1 MIPINRTYAPLQA
14 FVEEL
19 YRCGMRH
26 AVTSPGSRNAPLAL
40 TLAAQEG
47 VEAVS
52 VLDERSAGF
61 VALGMAKASG
71 QPVAVT
77 CTSGTAA
84 ANLHPAVVE
93 AWEARVPLIVLTAD
107 RPPELREV
115 GAGQAIDQIKLYG
128 SAAKWF
134 VEVGTHDPARDTAI
148 HHRAL
153 ACRAFWTAAGGRP
166 GPVHLNFPLREP
178 LAPAPEEAAGAAPGV
193 LGPAAGPLGP
203 APGPLDPAAAPLGPA
218 PGPLDPAPGPLD
230 RADWQGRPGGR
241 PWTEVREHASAPHA
255 DDVHALAERIA
266 AEPRGVIV
274 CGATGE
280 LIAEQAAWLAA
291 ASGWPLLAEPTSGVR
306 CGEHDR
312 SHVIAHYDVL
322 LRIEDFAAQ
331 HAPGLVLRVGDM
343 PTSKPLRAFV
353 AESSQIVVDPHGA
366 WHEPTRTAEL
376 MLQAAAA
383 PSLGALA
390 AAVEMRGGA
399 KPRGAGAG
407 AEPRGAGAGAEPRGA
422 GAGAQP
428 RGAGAGAQ
436 PCEAGGGA
444 EPRVAGGGAEPRVA
458 GGGAEPRVAGGGAV
472 PLRGGWLA
480 GWREA
485 DAKVW
490 AAVEAAPDQFEG
502 KVLAGLEPEL
512 PDEAVV
518 WVSSSMPIRDV
529 EAYFPQSPKRLRF
542 LANRG
547 ANGID
552 GVPSSAM
559 GAAIATGL
567 PTWVLIGELA
577 LQHDA
582 GGLLAARRA
591 GVELEIVC
599 VNNGGGGIF
608 DFLPV
613 AEHADPAAYE
623 AHVAT
628 PSDVVDLAALWPGL
642 REIRTDRRQNVAL
655 HRELVE
661 RVAQS
666 L

>member
-40 TLAAQEG
+40 TLAAQDG

-71 QPVAVT
+71 RPVAVT

-134 VEVGTHDPARDTAI
+134 VEVGTHDPGRATAI

-153 ACRAFWTAAGGRP
+153 ACRAYWTAGAGRP

-178 LAPAPEEAAGAAPGV
+178 LAPAPER
-193 LGPAAGPLGP
+193 
-203 APGPLDPAAAPLGPA
+203 LDE
-218 PGPLDPAPGPLD
+218 
-230 RADWQGRPGGR
+230 ADWRGRDDGR
-241 PWTEVREHASAPHA
+241 PWTELREHTSAPRSSDI
-255 DDVHALAERIA
+255 DDLASRIA
-266 AEPRGVIV
+266 AEARGLIV
-274 CGATGE
+274 CGPTSE
-280 LIAEQAAWLAA
+280 RIADQAARVAA
-291 ASGWPLLAEPTSGVR
+291 RTGWPLLAEPTSGVR
-306 CGEHDR
+306 CGQHDR
-312 SHVIAHYDVL
+312 THVIAHYDVL
-322 LRIEDFAAQ
+322 LRVERFARE

-343 PTSKPLRAFV
+343 PTSKPLRALV
-353 AESSQIVVDPHGA
+353 AESPQIVIDPHGA
-366 WHEPTRTAEL
+366 WNEPTRTAEL
-376 MLQAAAA
+376 VIQAAAA
-383 PSLGALA
+383 PTLDALA
-390 AAVEMRGGA
+390 VAVDVSSAASEGT
-399 KPRGAGAG
+399 
-407 AEPRGAGAGAEPRGA
+407 
-422 GAGAQP
+422 
-428 RGAGAGAQ
+428 
-436 PCEAGGGA
+436 
-444 EPRVAGGGAEPRVA
+444 
-458 GGGAEPRVAGGGAV
+458 
-472 PLRGGWLA
+472 WLDS
-480 GWREA
+480 WRRA

-490 AAVEAAPDQFEG
+490 PALEAAPEGFEG
-502 KVLAGLEPEL
+502 RVLAGLEPEL
-512 PDEAVV
+512 PDEAIV

-529 EAYFPQSPKRLRF
+529 EAYVPRSPKRLRF

-552 GVPSSAM
+552 GVVSSAM
-559 GAAIATGL
+559 GAALASGL
-567 PTWVLIGELA
+567 PTWLLIGELA

-591 GVELEIVC
+591 GVDLQIVC
-599 VNNGGGGIF
+599 VNNAGGGIF

-623 AHVAT
+623 THIAT
-628 PSDVVDLAALWPGL
+628 PSEGIELAALWPGL

-666 L
+666 M

>member
-26 AVTSPGSRNAPLAL
+26 AVTSPGSRNAPIAL
-40 TLAAQEG
+40 TLAAQDG
-47 VEAVS
+47 IEAIS
-52 VLDERSAGF
+52 VIDERSAGF

-71 QPVAVT
+71 RPVAVT

-93 AWEARVPLIVLTAD
+93 AHEARVPLIVMTAD

-128 SAAKWF
+128 TAAKWF
-134 VEVGTHDPARDTAI
+134 VEVGTHEPSRETAV

-153 ACRAFWTAAGGRP
+153 ACRAYWTAAGGRP
-166 GPVHLNFPLREP
+166 GPGPRHCPLREP
-178 LAPAPEEAAGAAPGV
+178 LAPSPDPDGIDPTDWAG
-193 LGPAAGPLGP
+193 
-203 APGPLDPAAAPLGPA
+203 
-218 PGPLDPAPGPLD
+218 
-230 RADWQGRPGGR
+230 RADGS
-241 PWTEVREHASAPHA
+241 PWTEVRERASAPHS
-255 DDVHALAERIA
+255 DDVHAVAERIA
-266 AEPRGVIV
+266 AEPRGLIV
-274 CGATGE
+274 CGPATE
-280 LIAEQAAWLAA
+280 PIADAAALLAA
-291 ASGWPLLAEPTSGVR
+291 EAGWPLLAEPTSGVR

-322 LRIEDFAAQ
+322 LRIEEFASRN
-331 HAPGLVLRVGDM
+331 APDLVLRVGDM

-376 MLQAAAA
+376 VLHASAVYT
-383 PSLGALA
+383 LTALA
-390 AAVEMRGGA
+390 GAVEMRS
-399 KPRGAGAG
+399 
-407 AEPRGAGAGAEPRGA
+407 AERE
-422 GAGAQP
+422 QSWV
-428 RGAGAGAQ
+428 Q
-436 PCEAGGGA
+436 
-444 EPRVAGGGAEPRVA
+444 
-458 GGGAEPRVAGGGAV
+458 
-472 PLRGGWLA
+472 

-485 DAKVW
+485 DAKVP
-490 AAVEAAPDQFEG
+490 AAVEAAPEGFEG
-502 KVLAGLEPEL
+502 RVLAGLEPEL

-529 EAYFPQSPKRLRF
+529 EAFFPQSPKRLRF

-552 GVPSSAM
+552 GVVSSAM
-559 GAAIATGL
+559 GAAVATGL

-591 GVELEIVC
+591 GVHLQIVC
-599 VNNGGGGIF
+599 LNNGGGGIF

-628 PSDVVDLAALWPGL
+628 PSEGADLAALWPGL
-642 REIRTDRRQNVAL
+642 REVRTDRRQNVRL

>member
-47 VEAVS
+47 IEAVS

-71 QPVAVT
+71 RPVAVT

-93 AWEARVPLIVLTAD
+93 AHEARVPLIVMTAD

-128 SAAKWF
+128 TAAKWF
-134 VEVGTHDPARDTAI
+134 VEVGTHEPSRDTAV

-153 ACRAFWTAAGGRP
+153 ACRAWFTSAGGPP

-178 LAPAPEEAAGAAPGV
+178 LAPAPEE
-193 LGPAAGPLGP
+193 
-203 APGPLDPAAAPLGPA
+203 LDA
-218 PGPLDPAPGPLD
+218 
-230 RADWQGRPGGR
+230 ADWEGRPDGR
-241 PWTEVREHASAPHA
+241 PWTEVREHGSAPYS
-255 DDVHALAERIA
+255 DDVHAVAERIA
-266 AEPRGVIV
+266 GEPRGVIV
-274 CGATGE
+274 CGPAAE
-280 LIAEQAAWLAA
+280 PIADAAARLAA
-291 ASGWPLLAEPTSGVR
+291 EAGWPLLAEPTSGLR
-306 CGEHDR
+306 CGDHDR
-312 SHVIAHYDVL
+312 SHVIAHYDLL
-322 LRIEDFAAQ
+322 LRIEEFAAAN
-331 HAPGLVLRVGDM
+331 APGLVLRVGDM
-343 PTSKPLRAFV
+343 PTSKPLRAL
-353 AESSQIVVDPHGA
+353 ARESSQIVVDPYGA

-376 MLQAAAA
+376 LLHAAAA
-383 PSLGALA
+383 PTLDALA
-390 AAVEMRGGA
+390 SSVEMRSG
-399 KPRGAGAG
+399 KPD
-407 AEPRGAGAGAEPRGA
+407 PS
-422 GAGAQP
+422 
-428 RGAGAGAQ
+428 
-436 PCEAGGGA
+436 
-444 EPRVAGGGAEPRVA
+444 
-458 GGGAEPRVAGGGAV
+458 
-472 PLRGGWLA
+472 W
-480 GWREA
+480 
-485 DAKVW
+485 
-490 AAVEAAPDQFEG
+490 VEAWRSADRTAWEAIEASPDDFEG
-502 KVLAGLEPEL
+502 RVLASLEPEL

-529 EAYFPQSPKRLRF
+529 EACFPQSSKRLRF

-552 GVPSSAM
+552 GVVSSAL

-582 GGLLAARRA
+582 GGPLAARRV
-591 GVELEIVC
+591 GVPLEIVC
-599 VNNGGGGIF
+599 IDNGGGGIF

-623 AHVAT
+623 EHIAT
-628 PSDVVDLAALWPGL
+628 PSDGIDLAALWPGL
-642 REIRTDRRQNVAL
+642 REVRTDRRQNVRL

-661 RVAQS
+661 RVARS

>member
-14 FVEEL
+14 FFEEL

-52 VLDERSAGF
+52 VLDERSAGY

-71 QPVAVT
+71 RPVAVT

-134 VEVGTHDPARDTAI
+134 VEVGTHEPGRETAI

-153 ACRAFWTAAGGRP
+153 ACRAYWTAGGGRP

-178 LAPAPEEAAGAAPGV
+178 LAPVPDELV
-193 LGPAAGPLGP
+193 
-203 APGPLDPAAAPLGPA
+203 
-218 PGPLDPAPGPLD
+218 
-230 RADWQGRPGGR
+230 ADDWRGRPDGR

-255 DDVHALAERIA
+255 DDVHAVAERIA
-266 AEPRGVIV
+266 AEPRGLIV
-274 CGATGE
+274 CGPASE
-280 LIAEQAAWLAA
+280 RIAEQAALLAA

-322 LRIEDFAAQ
+322 LRIEDFVSQ
-331 HAPGLVLRVGDM
+331 HVPGLVLRVGDM

-376 MLQAAAA
+376 MLEAAAA
-383 PSLGALA
+383 PTLGALA
-390 AAVEMRGGA
+390 AAVEMRV
-399 KPRGAGAG
+399 G
-407 AEPRGAGAGAEPRGA
+407 AEPREAAAPGTGPPRD
-422 GAGAQP
+422 
-428 RGAGAGAQ
+428 
-436 PCEAGGGA
+436 
-444 EPRVAGGGAEPRVA
+444 
-458 GGGAEPRVAGGGAV
+458 
-472 PLRGGWLA
+472 GWLA

-490 AAVEAAPDQFEG
+490 AAVEGAPDGFEG

-582 GGLLAARRA
+582 GGLLGARRA

-599 VNNGGGGIF
+599 LNNGGGGIF

-623 AHVAT
+623 AHIAT
-628 PSDVVDLAALWPGL
+628 PSDVVDLGALWPGL

-655 HRELVE
+655 HRDLVE

>member
-71 QPVAVT
+71 RPVAVT

-107 RPPELREV
+107 RPPELREI

-134 VEVGTHDPARDTAI
+134 VEVGTHDPSRETAI

-153 ACRAFWTAAGGRP
+153 ACRAYFTAAGGRP
-166 GPVHLNFPLREP
+166 GPVHLNLPLREP
-178 LAPAPEEAAGAAPGV
+178 LAPAPEDLEAA
-193 LGPAAGPLGP
+193 
-203 APGPLDPAAAPLGPA
+203 
-218 PGPLDPAPGPLD
+218 
-230 RADWQGRPGGR
+230 DWEGRENGR
-241 PWTEVREHASAPHA
+241 PWTELREHASAPHS
-255 DDVHALAERIA
+255 DDVHDVASRLA

-274 CGATGE
+274 CGPCHE
-280 LIAEQAAWLAA
+280 DIADAASRLAA
-291 ASGWPLLAEPTSGVR
+291 ETGWPLLAEPTSGVR
-306 CGEHDR
+306 CGDHDR

-322 LRIEDFAAQ
+322 LRVEKFARE
-331 HAPGLVLRVGDM
+331 HAPRLVLRVGDM
-343 PTSKPLRAFV
+343 PTSKPLRSFV
-353 AESSQIVVDPHGA
+353 GQSSQVVIDPHGA

-376 MLQAAAA
+376 VVQAAAA
-383 PSLGALA
+383 PTLDALA
-390 AAVEMRGGA
+390 SAVEMRSTA
-399 KPRGAGAG
+399 RD
-407 AEPRGAGAGAEPRGA
+407 E
-422 GAGAQP
+422 
-428 RGAGAGAQ
+428 
-436 PCEAGGGA
+436 
-444 EPRVAGGGAEPRVA
+444 
-458 GGGAEPRVAGGGAV
+458 
-472 PLRGGWLA
+472 GWLA
-480 GWREA
+480 GWSDA
-485 DAKVW
+485 DARVW
-490 AAVEAAPDQFEG
+490 AAVEAAPDGFEG
-502 KVLAGLEPEL
+502 KVLASLEPEL
-512 PDEAVV
+512 PAEAIV

-529 EAYFPQSPKRLRF
+529 EAYFPRSAKRLRF

-552 GVPSSAM
+552 GVVSSAM

-567 PTWVLIGELA
+567 PTWLLIGELA

-591 GVELEIVC
+591 GIQLEIVC
-599 VNNGGGGIF
+599 INNGGGGIF

-623 AHVAT
+623 AHIAT
-628 PSDVVDLAALWPGL
+628 PSGGVELAALWPGI

>member
-71 QPVAVT
+71 RPVAVT

-107 RPPELREV
+107 RPPELREI

-134 VEVGTHDPARDTAI
+134 VEVGTHDPSRETAI

-153 ACRAFWTAAGGRP
+153 ACRAYFTAAGGRP

-178 LAPAPEEAAGAAPGV
+178 LAPAPEELEA
-193 LGPAAGPLGP
+193 
-203 APGPLDPAAAPLGPA
+203 
-218 PGPLDPAPGPLD
+218 
-230 RADWQGRPGGR
+230 ADWEGRENGR
-241 PWTEVREHASAPHA
+241 PWTELREHASAPHS
-255 DDVHALAERIA
+255 DDVHDVASRLA

-274 CGATGE
+274 CGPCHEDVAD
-280 LIAEQAAWLAA
+280 AASRLAA
-291 ASGWPLLAEPTSGVR
+291 ETGWPLLAEPTSGVR
-306 CGEHDR
+306 CGDHDR

-322 LRIEDFAAQ
+322 LRVEKFARE

-343 PTSKPLRAFV
+343 PTSKPLRSFV
-353 AESSQIVVDPHGA
+353 AQSSQIVIDPHGA

-376 MLQAAAA
+376 LVQAAAA
-383 PSLGALA
+383 PTLDALA
-390 AAVEMRGGA
+390 SAVEMRSA
-399 KPRGAGAG
+399 ARD
-407 AEPRGAGAGAEPRGA
+407 E
-422 GAGAQP
+422 
-428 RGAGAGAQ
+428 
-436 PCEAGGGA
+436 
-444 EPRVAGGGAEPRVA
+444 
-458 GGGAEPRVAGGGAV
+458 
-472 PLRGGWLA
+472 GWLA
-480 GWREA
+480 GWSDA
-485 DAKVW
+485 DARVW
-490 AAVEAAPDQFEG
+490 AAVEAAPDGFEG
-502 KVLAGLEPEL
+502 KVLASLEPEL
-512 PDEAVV
+512 PDEAIV

-529 EAYFPQSPKRLRF
+529 EAYFPQSAKRLRF

-552 GVPSSAM
+552 GVVSSAM
-559 GAAIATGL
+559 GAAIAGGL
-567 PTWVLIGELA
+567 PTWLLIGELA

-591 GVELEIVC
+591 GIQLEIVC
-599 VNNGGGGIF
+599 INNGGGGIF

-623 AHVAT
+623 AHIAT
-628 PSDVVDLAALWPGL
+628 PSEGVELAALWPGI
-642 REIRTDRRQNVAL
+642 REIRTDRRQNARL

>member
-47 VEAVS
+47 IEATS

-71 QPVAVT
+71 RPVAVT

-93 AWEARVPLIVLTAD
+93 AHEARVPLVVLTAD

-128 SAAKWF
+128 TTAKWF
-134 VEVGTHDPARDTAI
+134 VEVGTHEPSRQTAI

-153 ACRAFWTAAGGRP
+153 ACRAYWTAAGDRP

-178 LAPAPEEAAGAAPGV
+178 LAPAPEELPV
-193 LGPAAGPLGP
+193 E
-203 APGPLDPAAAPLGPA
+203 
-218 PGPLDPAPGPLD
+218 
-230 RADWQGRPGGR
+230 DWEGRPGGE
-241 PWTEVREHASAPHA
+241 PWTEVRAHASAPHS

-266 AEPRGVIV
+266 AEPRGAIV
-274 CGATGE
+274 CGPCHE
-280 LIAEQAAWLAA
+280 HVAEAASRLAA
-291 ASGWPLLAEPTSGVR
+291 EAGWPLLAEPTSGAR
-306 CGEHDR
+306 CGDHDR
-312 SHVIAHYDVL
+312 SHVVAHYDVL
-322 LRIEDFAAQ
+322 LRIEEFANA
-331 HAPGLVLRVGDM
+331 HRPGLVLRVGDM
-343 PTSKPLRAFV
+343 PTSKPLRALV
-353 AESSQIVVDPHGA
+353 AKSSQIVIDPHGA
-366 WHEPTRTAEL
+366 WHEPTRAAEL
-376 MLQAAAA
+376 VLQASAER
-383 PSLGALA
+383 ALV
-390 AAVEMRGGA
+390 AVASTVAMRNPE
-399 KPRGAGAG
+399 KDP
-407 AEPRGAGAGAEPRGA
+407 
-422 GAGAQP
+422 
-428 RGAGAGAQ
+428 
-436 PCEAGGGA
+436 
-444 EPRVAGGGAEPRVA
+444 
-458 GGGAEPRVAGGGAV
+458 
-472 PLRGGWLA
+472 GWLEE
-480 GWREA
+480 WRAA

-490 AAVEAAPDQFEG
+490 AAVQEAPEGFEG
-502 KVLAGLEPEL
+502 RVLASLEPEL
-512 PDEAVV
+512 PEEAVV

-529 EAYFPQSPKRLRF
+529 EAYFPQSPKRLHF
-542 LANRG
+542 LSNRG

-552 GVPSSAM
+552 GVVSSAM
-559 GAAIATGL
+559 GAAIATSL

-582 GGLLAARRA
+582 GGLLAARRS
-591 GVELEIVC
+591 GVPLEIVC
-599 VNNGGGGIF
+599 INNGGGGIF

-623 AHVAT
+623 AHIAT
-628 PSDVVDLAALWPGL
+628 PSEDVDLAALWPGL
-642 REIRTDRRQNVAL
+642 REVRTDRRQNVRL

-661 RVAQS
+661 RVADS